1 MGLDINL
8 VRYNGKDEDG
18 YMNTVSVGEEY
29 DWDDTRYVV
38 RRKILKEIKLKEVTG
53 GRWND
58 VESISRPEDFNQAFK
73 WAETLEGKE
82 REYIEKILRIL
93 QSDSDLYLEFLY

>member
-1 MGLDINL
+1 
-8 VRYNGKDEDG
+8 VRHKLSE
-18 YMNTVSVGEEY
+18 
-29 DWDDTRYVV
+29 
-38 RRKILKEIKLKEVTG
+38 EIKFKEVTG